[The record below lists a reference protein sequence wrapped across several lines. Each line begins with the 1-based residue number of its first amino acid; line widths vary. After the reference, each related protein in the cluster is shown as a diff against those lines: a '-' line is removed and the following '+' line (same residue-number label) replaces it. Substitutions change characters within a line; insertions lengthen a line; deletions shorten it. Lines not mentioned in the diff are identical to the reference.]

1 MITKNDVDILR
12 QILPKIDYT
21 RALNPYSTKADV
33 IQACEEAKRY
43 GFNSVV
49 VYPHWASL
57 AAELLSGSGVQL
69 QVPVGFP
76 HGGHTIETKVFEA
89 RNALENGATEID
101 MVINFA
107 RVLDGDYEY
116 IRDEIAQVVNCAKE
130 YHVGVK
136 AIMEIGYLNDEQK
149 RKVAEV
155 AVEAGAEYVKT
166 CTGFGPGKAT
176 VHDVCLLK
184 EAVGNKAKVKATG
197 GVASLE
203 DQWTFI
209 QLGAE
214 RVAGRENILAQLK
227 EIGVEEKVRGQLT
240 DP

>member
-1 MITKNDVDILR
+1 MITKNDVEILR

-21 RALNPYSTKADV
+21 PALNPYNTREDV
-33 IQACEEAKRY
+33 IKACEEAKQY

-49 VYPHWASL
+49 VYPHWTSL
-57 AAELLSGSGVQL
+57 AAELLKGSDVQV
-69 QVPVGFP
+69 QAPIGFP
-76 HGGHTIETKVFEA
+76 HGAHTTATKVFET

-101 MVINFA
+101 MVVNYA
-107 RVLDGDYEY
+107 RVLDGDYDY
-116 IRDEIAQVVNCAKE
+116 VRDEIAQVVACAAEFGVK
-130 YHVGVK
+130 VK
-136 AIMEIGYLNDEQK
+136 AIMEVGYLNDEQK
-149 RKVAEV
+149 RKLAEV
-155 AVEAGAEYVKT
+155 AVEAGCEYVKT

-184 EAVGNKAKVKATG
+184 ETVGDRAKVKATG

-203 DQWTFI
+203 DQWTYI

-227 EIGVEEKVRGQLT
+227 EIGVEGRV
-240 DP
+240 